1 MKLKTYFNA
10 ALLCLAVGMFA
21 ACAGDNLA
29 DNKENKQEILQGVKF
44 TINET
49 KTSAKSYVGVEEDGA
64 KTRTTIKHT
73 PGLGADAYWN
83 NDDYIWVKNNAG
95 VWKKSISTML
105 NTERTHATFILPGN
119 QSDYSD
125 GCPVIYNISPSTSP
139 SFHDSPEYLNI
150 NYLQPQTKANDFS
163 MAGYVGDC
171 GTGVAKSTGGPGEFS
186 FQLQHNVSYLC
197 FLPRC
202 SNAALGQNLQL
213 TKIVLRSTIP
223 NDYIAAN
230 WCNVPSTGAVFL
242 PSTFPSWAVNGVSAP
257 LVTASVNN
265 FPLSNSTAE
274 SPDLNATYM
283 VILPGIHDFTITYTI
298 KDKVTGFEA
307 EIKKQV
313 NGIDCKPGEIND
325 ITANLN
331 VTRTYTNKYYAWDA
345 DEAYDIGHGYEAS
358 LPTVP
363 YGKPGATY
371 LPLSF
376 FPIETRTYESDPAPY
391 DKRLGHGYWPGA
403 NSNVTAQTNFFKNNT
418 PNVNEAL
425 WYALKGDPHWDNTT
439 PWVLHN
445 HLYTGGMWLKKKSK
459 ICADEG
465 ITESYMENGFKADI
479 GPLAGTYNTYQDY
492 PDDGSAPTFD
502 NTAASINTPL
512 TNTTGYFF
520 LPALG
525 GYSNTAGS
533 DASKVWL
540 TDVGVKGGYWT
551 SNCSLWETGM
561 ISFNIE
567 SGKVSVNMQDGPT
580 APYSITKF
588 Q

>member
-10 ALLCLAVGMFA
+10 ALLCLAVSMFA

-29 DNKENKQEILQGVKF
+29 DNNNEEKKQEIPQGVRF

-171 GTGVAKSTGGPGEFS
+171 GTGVAKSTGGLGEFS

-242 PSTFPSWAVNGVSAP
+242 PSTFPSWAVNGLSSP

-274 SPDLNATYM
+274 SPDLNATYI

-298 KDKVTGFEA
+298 KDKVTGIEA
-307 EIKKQV
+307 EIKKQANGV
-313 NGIDCKPGEIND
+313 NCKAGEITD
-325 ITANLN
+325 ITAWIDKDLKGNH
-331 VTRTYTNKYYAWDA
+331 TDYYLWGAQEPLTKSIYQLTPGDPQA
-345 DEAYDIGHGYEAS
+345 ANIANTIPNTLFS
-358 LPTVP
+358 TLPN
-363 YGKPGATY
+363 
-371 LPLSF
+371 
-376 FPIETRTYESDPAPY
+376 
-391 DKRLGHGYWPGA
+391 A
-403 NSNVTAQTNFFKNNT
+403 N
-418 PNVNEAL
+418 EL
-425 WYALKGDPHWDNTT
+425 CWYAYKGDVHWGQSLDVYVVNG
-439 PWVLHN
+439 
-445 HLYTGGMWLKKKSK
+445 HLSHINGIWLKKKAK
-459 ICADEG
+459 ILADEH
-465 ITESYMENGFKADI
+465 ISPSYMENG
-479 GPLAGTYNTYQDY
+479 Y
-492 PDDGSAPTFD
+492 PRFD
-502 NTAASINTPL
+502 NNVYYDWRNPNWIGSIPSAARPQSLAVKTTPVPNTQD
-512 TNTTGYFF
+512 YFF

-525 GYSNTAGS
+525 YNSFGTSI
-533 DASKVWL
+533 
-540 TDVGVKGGYWT
+540 VGVDDSAFYWSSSSPTPLSTWVLMIFKYNHSIRVVDSSKNQSGY
-551 SNCSLWETGM
+551 LVM
-561 ISFNIE
+561 
-567 SGKVSVNMQDGPT
+567 P
-580 APYSITKF
+580 F

>member
-10 ALLCLAVGMFA
+10 ALLCLAVSMFA

-29 DNKENKQEILQGVKF
+29 DNNNEEKKQEIPQGVRF

-171 GTGVAKSTGGPGEFS
+171 GTGVAKSTGGLGEFS

-213 TKIVLRSTIP
+213 TKIVLRSMIP

-242 PSTFPSWAVNGVSAP
+242 PSTFPSWAVNGLSSP

-274 SPDLNATYM
+274 SPDLNATYI

-298 KDKVTGFEA
+298 KDKVTGIEA
-307 EIKKQV
+307 EIKKQANGV
-313 NGIDCKPGEIND
+313 NCKAGEITD
-325 ITANLN
+325 ITAWIDKDLKGNH
-331 VTRTYTNKYYAWDA
+331 TDYYLWGAQEPLTKDA
-345 DEAYDIGHGYEAS
+345 FQLAPGDPQAANQANTIPNALFS
-358 LPTVP
+358 TLPN
-363 YGKPGATY
+363 
-371 LPLSF
+371 
-376 FPIETRTYESDPAPY
+376 
-391 DKRLGHGYWPGA
+391 A
-403 NSNVTAQTNFFKNNT
+403 N
-418 PNVNEAL
+418 EL
-425 WYALKGDPHWDNTT
+425 CWYAYKGDVHWGQSLDVYVVNG
-439 PWVLHN
+439 
-445 HLYTGGMWLKKKSK
+445 HLKHINGIWLKKKAK
-459 ICADEG
+459 ILADEH
-465 ITESYMENGFKADI
+465 ISASYMENG
-479 GPLAGTYNTYQDY
+479 Y
-492 PDDGSAPTFD
+492 PRFD
-502 NTAASINTPL
+502 NNVYKDWRNVFWEAGLPAAAYPNFIAAKTTPVPNTQD
-512 TNTTGYFF
+512 YFF
-520 LPALG
+520 LPLLGYNSWGTYISSVDDTAFYWSSSSPALQIAWVLDI
-525 GYSNTAGS
+525 YNH
-533 DASKVWL
+533 
-540 TDVGVKGGYWT
+540 GVKVITATKYQAGY
-551 SNCSLWETGM
+551 LVM
-561 ISFNIE
+561 
-567 SGKVSVNMQDGPT
+567 P
-580 APYSITKF
+580 F

>member
-1 MKLKTYFNA
+1 MKLKTYFNV
-10 ALLCLAVGMFA
+10 ALLCLAVSLFA

-29 DNKENKQEILQGVKF
+29 DNNNEEKKQEIPQGVRF

-171 GTGVAKSTGGPGEFS
+171 GTGVAKSTGGLGEFS

-213 TKIVLRSTIP
+213 TKIVLRSMIP

-242 PSTFPSWAVNGVSAP
+242 PSTFPSWAVNGLSSP

-274 SPDLNATYM
+274 SPDLNATYI

-298 KDKVTGFEA
+298 KDKVTGIEA
-307 EIKKQV
+307 EIKKQANGV
-313 NGIDCKPGEIND
+313 NCKAGEITD
-325 ITANLN
+325 ITAWIDKDLKGNH
-331 VTRTYTNKYYAWDA
+331 TNYYLWGAQEPLTKDA
-345 DEAYDIGHGYEAS
+345 FQLAPGDPQAANQANTIPNALFS
-358 LPTVP
+358 TLPN
-363 YGKPGATY
+363 
-371 LPLSF
+371 
-376 FPIETRTYESDPAPY
+376 
-391 DKRLGHGYWPGA
+391 A
-403 NSNVTAQTNFFKNNT
+403 N
-418 PNVNEAL
+418 EL
-425 WYALKGDPHWDNTT
+425 CWYAYKGDVHWGQSLDVYVVNG
-439 PWVLHN
+439 
-445 HLYTGGMWLKKKSK
+445 HLKHINGIWLKKKAK
-459 ICADEG
+459 ILADEH
-465 ITESYMENGFKADI
+465 ISASYMENG
-479 GPLAGTYNTYQDY
+479 Y
-492 PDDGSAPTFD
+492 PRFD
-502 NTAASINTPL
+502 NNVYKDWRNVFWEAGLPAAAYPNFIAAKTTPVPNTQD
-512 TNTTGYFF
+512 YFF
-520 LPALG
+520 LPLLGYNSWGTYISSVDDTAFYWSSSSPALQIAWVLDI
-525 GYSNTAGS
+525 YNH
-533 DASKVWL
+533 
-540 TDVGVKGGYWT
+540 GVKVITATKYQAGY
-551 SNCSLWETGM
+551 LVM
-561 ISFNIE
+561 
-567 SGKVSVNMQDGPT
+567 P
-580 APYSITKF
+580 F

>member
-1 MKLKTYFNA
+1 MKLKTYFNV
-10 ALLCLAVGMFA
+10 ALLCLAVSLFA

-29 DNKENKQEILQGVKF
+29 DNNNEEKKQEIPQGVRF

-242 PSTFPSWAVNGVSAP
+242 PSTFPSWAVNGLSSP

-274 SPDLNATYM
+274 SPDLNATYI

-298 KDKVTGFEA
+298 KDKVTGIEA
-307 EIKKQV
+307 EIKKQANGV
-313 NGIDCKPGEIND
+313 NCKAGEITD
-325 ITANLN
+325 ITAWIDKDLKGNH
-331 VTRTYTNKYYAWDA
+331 TNYYLWGAQEPLTKDA
-345 DEAYDIGHGYEAS
+345 FQLAPGDPQAANQANTIPNALFS
-358 LPTVP
+358 TLPN
-363 YGKPGATY
+363 
-371 LPLSF
+371 
-376 FPIETRTYESDPAPY
+376 
-391 DKRLGHGYWPGA
+391 A
-403 NSNVTAQTNFFKNNT
+403 N
-418 PNVNEAL
+418 EL
-425 WYALKGDPHWDNTT
+425 CWYAYKGDVHWGQSLDVYVVNG
-439 PWVLHN
+439 
-445 HLYTGGMWLKKKSK
+445 HLKHINGIWLKKKAK
-459 ICADEG
+459 ILADEH
-465 ITESYMENGFKADI
+465 ISASYMENG
-479 GPLAGTYNTYQDY
+479 Y
-492 PDDGSAPTFD
+492 PRFD
-502 NTAASINTPL
+502 NNVYKDWRTVFWEAGLPAAAYPNFIAAKTTPVPNTQD
-512 TNTTGYFF
+512 YFF
-520 LPALG
+520 LPLLGYNSWGTYISSVDDTAFYWSSSSPALQIAWVLDI
-525 GYSNTAGS
+525 YNH
-533 DASKVWL
+533 
-540 TDVGVKGGYWT
+540 GVKVITATKYQAGY
-551 SNCSLWETGM
+551 LVM
-561 ISFNIE
+561 
-567 SGKVSVNMQDGPT
+567 P
-580 APYSITKF
+580 F

>member
-10 ALLCLAVGMFA
+10 ALLCLAVSLFA

-29 DNKENKQEILQGVKF
+29 DNNNEEKKQEIPQGVRF

-242 PSTFPSWAVNGVSAP
+242 PSTFPSWAVNGLSSP

-274 SPDLNATYM
+274 SPDLNATYI

-298 KDKVTGFEA
+298 KDKVTGIEA
-307 EIKKQV
+307 EIKKQANGV
-313 NGIDCKPGEIND
+313 NCKAGEITD
-325 ITANLN
+325 ITAWIDKDLKGNH
-331 VTRTYTNKYYAWDA
+331 TNYYLWGAQEPLTKDA
-345 DEAYDIGHGYEAS
+345 FQLAPGDPQAANQANTIPNALFS
-358 LPTVP
+358 TLPN
-363 YGKPGATY
+363 
-371 LPLSF
+371 
-376 FPIETRTYESDPAPY
+376 
-391 DKRLGHGYWPGA
+391 A
-403 NSNVTAQTNFFKNNT
+403 N
-418 PNVNEAL
+418 EL
-425 WYALKGDPHWDNTT
+425 CWYAYKGDVHWGQSLDVYVVNG
-439 PWVLHN
+439 
-445 HLYTGGMWLKKKSK
+445 HLKHINGIWLKKKAK
-459 ICADEG
+459 ILADEH
-465 ITESYMENGFKADI
+465 ISASYMENG
-479 GPLAGTYNTYQDY
+479 Y
-492 PDDGSAPTFD
+492 PRFD
-502 NTAASINTPL
+502 NNVYKDWRNVFWEAGLPAAAYPNFIAAKTTPVPNTQD
-512 TNTTGYFF
+512 YFF
-520 LPALG
+520 LPLLGYNSWGTYISSVDDTAFYWSSSSPALQIAWVLDI
-525 GYSNTAGS
+525 YNH
-533 DASKVWL
+533 
-540 TDVGVKGGYWT
+540 GVKVITATKYQAGY
-551 SNCSLWETGM
+551 LVM
-561 ISFNIE
+561 PF
-567 SGKVSVNMQDGPT
+567 P
-580 APYSITKF
+580 
-588 Q
+588 

>member
-1 MKLKTYFNA
+1 MKLKTYFNV
-10 ALLCLAVGMFA
+10 ALLCLAVSLFA

-29 DNKENKQEILQGVKF
+29 DNNNEEKKQEIPQGVRF

-171 GTGVAKSTGGPGEFS
+171 GTGVAKSTGGLGEFS

-242 PSTFPSWAVNGVSAP
+242 PSTFPSWAVNGLSSP

-274 SPDLNATYM
+274 SPDLNATYI

-298 KDKVTGFEA
+298 KDKVTGIEA
-307 EIKKQV
+307 EIKKQANGV
-313 NGIDCKPGEIND
+313 NCKAGEITD
-325 ITANLN
+325 ITAWIDKDLKGNH
-331 VTRTYTNKYYAWDA
+331 TNYYLWGAQEPLTKDA
-345 DEAYDIGHGYEAS
+345 FQLAPGDPQAANQANTIPNALFS
-358 LPTVP
+358 TLPN
-363 YGKPGATY
+363 
-371 LPLSF
+371 
-376 FPIETRTYESDPAPY
+376 
-391 DKRLGHGYWPGA
+391 A
-403 NSNVTAQTNFFKNNT
+403 N
-418 PNVNEAL
+418 EL
-425 WYALKGDPHWDNTT
+425 CWYAYKGDVHWGQSLDVYVVNG
-439 PWVLHN
+439 
-445 HLYTGGMWLKKKSK
+445 HLKHINGIWLKKKAK
-459 ICADEG
+459 ILADEH
-465 ITESYMENGFKADI
+465 ISASYMENG
-479 GPLAGTYNTYQDY
+479 Y
-492 PDDGSAPTFD
+492 PRFD
-502 NTAASINTPL
+502 NNVYKDWRNVFWEAGLPAAAYPNFIAAKTTPVPNTQD
-512 TNTTGYFF
+512 YFF
-520 LPALG
+520 LPLLGYNSWGTYISSVDDTAFYWSSSSPALQIAWVLDI
-525 GYSNTAGS
+525 YNH
-533 DASKVWL
+533 
-540 TDVGVKGGYWT
+540 GVKVITATKYQAGY
-551 SNCSLWETGM
+551 LVM
-561 ISFNIE
+561 
-567 SGKVSVNMQDGPT
+567 P
-580 APYSITKF
+580 F

>member
-1 MKLKTYFNA
+1 MKLKTYFNV
-10 ALLCLAVGMFA
+10 ALLCLAVSLFA

-29 DNKENKQEILQGVKF
+29 DNNNEEKKQEIPQGVRF

-171 GTGVAKSTGGPGEFS
+171 GTGVAKSTGGLGEFS

-242 PSTFPSWAVNGVSAP
+242 PSTFPSWAVNGLSSP

-274 SPDLNATYM
+274 SPDLNATYI

-298 KDKVTGFEA
+298 KDKVTGIEA
-307 EIKKQV
+307 EIKKQANGV
-313 NGIDCKPGEIND
+313 NCKAGEITD
-325 ITANLN
+325 ITAWIDKDLKGKHTHNYLWGAQQPL
-331 VTRTYTNKYYAWDA
+331 TKDA
-345 DEAYDIGHGYEAS
+345 FQLAPADPQAANQANTIPNALFS
-358 LPTVP
+358 TLPN
-363 YGKPGATY
+363 
-371 LPLSF
+371 
-376 FPIETRTYESDPAPY
+376 
-391 DKRLGHGYWPGA
+391 A
-403 NSNVTAQTNFFKNNT
+403 N
-418 PNVNEAL
+418 EL
-425 WYALKGDPHWDNTT
+425 CWYAYKGDVHWGQSLDVYVVNG
-439 PWVLHN
+439 
-445 HLYTGGMWLKKKSK
+445 HLKHINGIWLKKKAK
-459 ICADEG
+459 ILADEH
-465 ITESYMENGFKADI
+465 ISASYMENG
-479 GPLAGTYNTYQDY
+479 Y
-492 PDDGSAPTFD
+492 PRFD
-502 NTAASINTPL
+502 NNVYKDWRNVFWEAGLPAAAYPNFIAAKTTPVPNTQD
-512 TNTTGYFF
+512 YFF
-520 LPALG
+520 LPLLGYNSWGTYISSVDDTAFYWSSSSPALQIAWVLDI
-525 GYSNTAGS
+525 YNH
-533 DASKVWL
+533 
-540 TDVGVKGGYWT
+540 GVKVITATKYQAGY
-551 SNCSLWETGM
+551 LVM
-561 ISFNIE
+561 
-567 SGKVSVNMQDGPT
+567 P
-580 APYSITKF
+580 F

>member
-10 ALLCLAVGMFA
+10 ALLCLAVSMFA

-29 DNKENKQEILQGVKF
+29 DNNNEEKKQEIPQGVRF

-171 GTGVAKSTGGPGEFS
+171 GTGVAKSTGGLGEFS

-242 PSTFPSWAVNGVSAP
+242 PSTFPSWAVNGLSSP

-274 SPDLNATYM
+274 SPDLNATYI

-298 KDKVTGFEA
+298 KDKVTGIEA
-307 EIKKQV
+307 EIKKQANGV
-313 NGIDCKPGEIND
+313 NCKAGEITD
-325 ITANLN
+325 ITAWIDKDLKGNH
-331 VTRTYTNKYYAWDA
+331 TNYYLWGAQEPLTKDA
-345 DEAYDIGHGYEAS
+345 FQLAPGDPQAANQANTIPNALFS
-358 LPTVP
+358 TLPN
-363 YGKPGATY
+363 
-371 LPLSF
+371 
-376 FPIETRTYESDPAPY
+376 
-391 DKRLGHGYWPGA
+391 A
-403 NSNVTAQTNFFKNNT
+403 N
-418 PNVNEAL
+418 EL
-425 WYALKGDPHWDNTT
+425 CWYAYKGDVHWGQSLDVYVVNG
-439 PWVLHN
+439 
-445 HLYTGGMWLKKKSK
+445 HLKHINGIWLKKKAK
-459 ICADEG
+459 ILADEH
-465 ITESYMENGFKADI
+465 ISASYMENG
-479 GPLAGTYNTYQDY
+479 Y
-492 PDDGSAPTFD
+492 PRFD
-502 NTAASINTPL
+502 NNVYKDWRNVFWEAGLPAAAYPNFIAAKTTPVPNTQD
-512 TNTTGYFF
+512 YFF
-520 LPALG
+520 LPLLGYNSWGTYISSVDDTAFYWSSSSPALQIAWVLDIYNHG
-525 GYSNTAGS
+525 IKVITATKYQAGYL
-533 DASKVWL
+533 V
-540 TDVGVKGGYWT
+540 
-551 SNCSLWETGM
+551 M
-561 ISFNIE
+561 
-567 SGKVSVNMQDGPT
+567 P
-580 APYSITKF
+580 F

>member
-10 ALLCLAVGMFA
+10 ALLCLAVSMFA

-29 DNKENKQEILQGVKF
+29 DNKEKKQEIPQGVRF

-171 GTGVAKSTGGPGEFS
+171 GTGVAKSTGGLGEFS

-242 PSTFPSWAVNGVSAP
+242 PSTFPSWAVNGLSSP

-274 SPDLNATYM
+274 SPDLNATYI

-298 KDKVTGFEA
+298 KDKVTGIEA
-307 EIKKQV
+307 EIKKQANGV
-313 NGIDCKPGEIND
+313 NCKAGEITD
-325 ITANLN
+325 ITAWIDKDLKGNH
-331 VTRTYTNKYYAWDA
+331 TNYYLWGAQEPLTKDA
-345 DEAYDIGHGYEAS
+345 FQLAPGDPQAANQANTIPNALFS
-358 LPTVP
+358 TLPN
-363 YGKPGATY
+363 
-371 LPLSF
+371 
-376 FPIETRTYESDPAPY
+376 
-391 DKRLGHGYWPGA
+391 A
-403 NSNVTAQTNFFKNNT
+403 N
-418 PNVNEAL
+418 EL
-425 WYALKGDPHWDNTT
+425 CWYAYKGDVHWGQSLDVYVVNG
-439 PWVLHN
+439 
-445 HLYTGGMWLKKKSK
+445 HLKHINGIWLKKKAK
-459 ICADEG
+459 ILADEH
-465 ITESYMENGFKADI
+465 ISASYMENG
-479 GPLAGTYNTYQDY
+479 Y
-492 PDDGSAPTFD
+492 PRFD
-502 NTAASINTPL
+502 NNVYKDWRNVFWEAGLPAAAYPNFIAAKTTPVPNTQD
-512 TNTTGYFF
+512 YFF
-520 LPALG
+520 LPLLGYNSWGTYISSVDDTAFYWSSSSPALQIAWVLDI
-525 GYSNTAGS
+525 YNH
-533 DASKVWL
+533 
-540 TDVGVKGGYWT
+540 GVKVITATKYQAGY
-551 SNCSLWETGM
+551 LVM
-561 ISFNIE
+561 
-567 SGKVSVNMQDGPT
+567 P
-580 APYSITKF
+580 F

>member
-10 ALLCLAVGMFA
+10 ALLCLAVSMFV

-29 DNKENKQEILQGVKF
+29 DNNNEEKKQEIPQGVRF

-171 GTGVAKSTGGPGEFS
+171 GTGVAKSTGGLGEFS

-213 TKIVLRSTIP
+213 TKIVLRSMIP

-242 PSTFPSWAVNGVSAP
+242 PSTFPSWAVNGLSSP

-274 SPDLNATYM
+274 SPDLNATYI

-298 KDKVTGFEA
+298 KDKVTGIEA
-307 EIKKQV
+307 EIKKQANGV
-313 NGIDCKPGEIND
+313 NCKAGEITD
-325 ITANLN
+325 ITAWIDKDLKGNH
-331 VTRTYTNKYYAWDA
+331 TDYYLWGAQEPITKDA
-345 DEAYDIGHGYEAS
+345 FQLAPGDPQAANQANTIPNALFS
-358 LPTVP
+358 TLPN
-363 YGKPGATY
+363 
-371 LPLSF
+371 
-376 FPIETRTYESDPAPY
+376 
-391 DKRLGHGYWPGA
+391 A
-403 NSNVTAQTNFFKNNT
+403 N
-418 PNVNEAL
+418 EL
-425 WYALKGDPHWDNTT
+425 CWYAYKGDVHWGQSLDVYVVNG
-439 PWVLHN
+439 
-445 HLYTGGMWLKKKSK
+445 HLKHINGIWLKKKAK
-459 ICADEG
+459 ILADEH
-465 ITESYMENGFKADI
+465 ISASYMENG
-479 GPLAGTYNTYQDY
+479 Y
-492 PDDGSAPTFD
+492 PRFD
-502 NTAASINTPL
+502 NNVYKDWRNFFWEAGLPAAAYPNFIAAKTTPVPNTQD
-512 TNTTGYFF
+512 YFF
-520 LPALG
+520 LPLL
-525 GYSNTAGS
+525 
-533 DASKVWL
+533 D
-540 TDVGVKGGYWT
+540 
-551 SNCSLWETGM
+551 
-561 ISFNIE
+561 
-567 SGKVSVNMQDGPT
+567 
-580 APYSITKF
+580 
-588 Q
+588 

>member
-10 ALLCLAVGMFA
+10 TLLCLAVSMFA

-29 DNKENKQEILQGVKF
+29 DNKEKKQEILQGVRF

-202 SNAALGQNLQL
+202 SNAVLGQNLQL
-213 TKIVLRSTIP
+213 TKIVVRSTIP

-242 PSTFPSWAVNGVSAP
+242 PSTFPSWAVNGLSSP

-274 SPDLNATYM
+274 SPDLNATYI

-298 KDKVTGFEA
+298 KDKVTGIEA
-307 EIKKQV
+307 EIKKQANGV
-313 NGIDCKPGEIND
+313 NCKAGEITD
-325 ITANLN
+325 ITAWIDKDLKGNH
-331 VTRTYTNKYYAWDA
+331 TNYYLWGAQEPLTKDA
-345 DEAYDIGHGYEAS
+345 FQLAPGDPQAANQANTIPNALFS
-358 LPTVP
+358 TLPN
-363 YGKPGATY
+363 
-371 LPLSF
+371 
-376 FPIETRTYESDPAPY
+376 
-391 DKRLGHGYWPGA
+391 A
-403 NSNVTAQTNFFKNNT
+403 N
-418 PNVNEAL
+418 EL
-425 WYALKGDPHWDNTT
+425 CWYAYKGDVHWGQSLDVYVVNG
-439 PWVLHN
+439 
-445 HLYTGGMWLKKKSK
+445 HLKHINGIWLKKKAK
-459 ICADEG
+459 ILADEH
-465 ITESYMENGFKADI
+465 ISASYMENG
-479 GPLAGTYNTYQDY
+479 Y
-492 PDDGSAPTFD
+492 PRFD
-502 NTAASINTPL
+502 NNVYKDWRNVFWEAGLPAAAYPNFIAAKTTPVPNTQD
-512 TNTTGYFF
+512 YFF
-520 LPALG
+520 LPLLGYNSWGTYISSVDDTAFYWSSSSPALQIAWVLDI
-525 GYSNTAGS
+525 YNH
-533 DASKVWL
+533 
-540 TDVGVKGGYWT
+540 GVKVITATKYQAGY
-551 SNCSLWETGM
+551 LVM
-561 ISFNIE
+561 PF
-567 SGKVSVNMQDGPT
+567 P
-580 APYSITKF
+580 
-588 Q
+588 